1 MGGEF
6 QMSIIEVKNLTK
18 DFGHGRGVFDA
29 SFTVQKGEVFGFL
42 GPNGA
47 GKTTTIRHLMG
58 FSRPQAGKTSIL
70 SKDCWSQHHE
80 IKSYVGYLP
89 GEISMPD
96 HLTGA
101 GFIKQMADFRKIK
114 DLSYAKELTERFALD
129 TSIRLKRMSLGTKR
143 KLAIVTAFLHDPDVL
158 LLDEPTGGLDPLMQD
173 NFIQF
178 IKEEKKRGK
187 TILLS
192 SHIFSEVDATCDR
205 ISIIKEGK
213 LVSTFAADE
222 LKHNA
227 RKEWKIEF
235 ASIDELV
242 KFCQKDF
249 KINLVK
255 KEANLVHVVFYDK
268 DVNRFLAE
276 LSNYKVNF
284 FSEIKFTLE
293 DYFMKFYRKE
303 GESHVK

>member
-1 MGGEF
+1 
-6 QMSIIEVKNLTK
+6 MSVIEVKNLTK
-18 DFGHGRGVFDA
+18 DFGRGRGVFDV
-29 SFTVQKGEVFGFL
+29 SFAVQKGEVFGFL

-58 FSRPQAGKTSIL
+58 FSRPQAGKTEIL
-70 SKDCWSQHHE
+70 SKDSWSRHHD
-80 IKSYVGYLP
+80 IKSHVGYLP
-89 GEISMPD
+89 GEISLPD

-101 GFIKQMADFRKIK
+101 GFIQQMAELREIR
-114 DLSYAKELTERFALD
+114 DLHYAKELTERFALD

-143 KLAIVTAFLHDPDVL
+143 KLAIVTAFLHDPEVL

-205 ISIIKEGK
+205 IAIIKEGK
-213 LVSTFAADE
+213 LASTFAADE

-227 RKEWKIEF
+227 RKEWKVEF
-235 ASIDELV
+235 ASIEELER
-242 KFCQKDF
+242 FCQTGF
-249 KINLVK
+249 EISLVK
-255 KEANLVHVVFYDK
+255 KDAKQVHVVFYDK
-268 DVNRFLAE
+268 DANGFIAE
-276 LSNYKVNF
+276 LSNYQVNF

-293 DYFMKFYRKE
+293 DYFMKFYGKE
-303 GESHVK
+303 A